1 MTPVAMAVEELV
13 PLSVSPSRFST
24 FSYIIRTGL
33 VGSTVLVAL
42 LVPFFGECSA
52 HRYLFSPLCVDFGAH
67 FFVVFALTTI
77 Y

>member
-13 PLSVSPSRFST
+13 PLSVSPSRFAT

-42 LVPFFGECSA
+42 LVPFFGECLA
-52 HRYLFSPLCVDFGAH
+52 HGEL
-67 FFVVFALTTI
+67 
-77 Y
+77 